1 MTIHKLE
8 QGVGLHLL
16 KGIDRFYQF
25 FLLGKL
31 STFQRAIKQCIEPCI
46 PRLKEMQAELADCL
60 KLHDNAGRM
69 YSSGIKILSDLAFR
83 IQPLVIAIGSVQ
95 LVRRI
100 LVKIIKFATNFEAGP
115 YAKVLA
121 NLDQAMMAEWIQ

>member
-1 MTIHKLE
+1 
-8 QGVGLHLL
+8 
-16 KGIDRFYQF
+16 
-25 FLLGKL
+25 
-31 STFQRAIKQCIEPCI
+31 
-46 PRLKEMQAELADCL
+46 
-60 KLHDNAGRM
+60 M

-100 LVKIIKFATNFEAGP
+100 LVKVIKFTTKFEAGP

-121 NLDQAMMAEWIQ
+121 NLDEAMMAEWIQQQLGGGDHTE